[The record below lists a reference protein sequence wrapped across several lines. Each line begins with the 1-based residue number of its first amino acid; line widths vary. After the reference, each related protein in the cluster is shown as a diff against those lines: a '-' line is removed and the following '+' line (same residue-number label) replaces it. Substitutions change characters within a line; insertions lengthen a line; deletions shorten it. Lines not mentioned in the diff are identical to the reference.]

1 MELEE
6 LGLSA
11 TDLARIKRIYDK
23 MDKLADEGAMIIA
36 KYINE

>member
-11 TDLARIKRIYDK
+11 TDLAKIKRIYEK
-23 MDKLADEGAMIIA
+23 MDKLADEGAKIIA
-36 KYINE
+36 KYIEE

>member
-11 TDLARIKRIYDK
+11 TDLAKIKHIYDE
-23 MDKLADEGAMIIA
+23 MDKLADEGAKIIA
-36 KYINE
+36 KYIEE